1 MGLVQMLLT
10 KCWTTDPIYNFLFP
24 HIIMSRNRF
33 ELLLANLYF
42 ENNEDIEPN
51 NRFGK
56 MLPLVYI
63 LMNSSQKVFSPD
75 PDIAVD

>member
-1 MGLVQMLLT
+1 
-10 KCWTTDPIYNFLFP
+10 
-24 HIIMSRNRF
+24 MSRNRF